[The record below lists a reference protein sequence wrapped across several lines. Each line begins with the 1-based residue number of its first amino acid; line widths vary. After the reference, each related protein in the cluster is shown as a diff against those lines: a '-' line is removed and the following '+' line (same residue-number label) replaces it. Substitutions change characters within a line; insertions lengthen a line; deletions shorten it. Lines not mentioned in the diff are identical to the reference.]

1 MVQLMPLHPKTPSSL
16 TSFKIFFNPFL
27 NPDWFYLS
35 GTGLPR
41 LSWKR
46 NCVVSYCM
54 WCLSWLLSSLLPV
67 LIHCMYC
74 ACRWA
79 GNIILVSTVVCG
91 WRTARE
97 GFGSQWTTAGSAA
110 VSNRAVI
117 DRKLCRRCCHL
128 GSYFKHTSFSC
139 HYIRM
144 DITCKHEWHEWHKC
158 STHPLRPCRPWLQE
172 VVSSI
177 RCLQRVLLH
186 AKPQAEYVWAS
197 LPQPSSGVEQ
207 PVSLCANMMLSIKPE
222 ICNISLCRQMRTKP
236 RPLVTCT
243 KNLVKIRSVVPEI
256 WS

>member
-1 MVQLMPLHPKTPSSL
+1 MWLYVLSKVQIVCTWSSWCHCIPKPHNL
-16 TSFKIFFNPFL
+16 LRHLNFFNPFL

-35 GTGLPR
+35 DTGLPR

-46 NCVVSYCM
+46 GCVVSYCM

-110 VSNRAVI
+110 VSNKAVI

-144 DITCKHEWHEWHKC
+144 DIMCKHDVINIQH
-158 STHPLRPCRPWLQE
+158 T
-172 VVSSI
+172 
-177 RCLQRVLLH
+177 
-186 AKPQAEYVWAS
+186 
-197 LPQPSSGVEQ
+197 
-207 PVSLCANMMLSIKPE
+207 LCG
-222 ICNISLCRQMRTKP
+222 
-236 RPLVTCT
+236 LVGPDC
-243 KNLVKIRSVVPEI
+243 KK
-256 WS
+256 